1 MSLLQVSGLSKSFGG
16 NRAVD
21 GVSFELAAGELLA
34 LIGPNGAGK
43 STTFNMVGGQL
54 RADAGR
60 VRLDGCELIGRKP
73 RAIWKL
79 GVGRTFQ
86 IAETFASLTVIENV
100 QLALLSADR
109 RVYTLWRRATD
120 HRREHALALLEQ
132 VGMAAA
138 ADRPASVLAYGD
150 VKRVELAI
158 AIAHDP
164 KLLLMDEPF
173 GSLDPLT
180 RRDLQLALR
189 NIQRD
194 TGKTI
199 IFVTH
204 DMDETLL
211 LADRIGVMDH
221 GRLIQYGTP
230 LEIIEKPTS
239 AFVRDFVSGG
249 PGDMRTLMV
258 RQVSDIMREGHAGSA
273 PSIAADASL
282 RDALAL
288 MLTSHVENLNVTDGK
303 SHITVR
309 DILA

>member
-1 MSLLQVSGLSKSFGG
+1 MG
-16 NRAVD
+16 
-21 GVSFELAAGELLA
+21 
-34 LIGPNGAGK
+34 
-43 STTFNMVGGQL
+43 
-54 RADAGR
+54 
-60 VRLDGCELIGRKP
+60 
-73 RAIWKL
+73 
-79 GVGRTFQ
+79 
-86 IAETFASLTVIENV
+86 
-100 QLALLSADR
+100 
-109 RVYTLWRRATD
+109 
-120 HRREHALALLEQ
+120 
-132 VGMAAA
+132 
-138 ADRPASVLAYGD
+138 
-150 VKRVELAI
+150 
-158 AIAHDP
+158 
-164 KLLLMDEPF
+164 MDEPF

-239 AFVRDFVSGG
+239 AFVRDFVSGR